1 MKRWILVLLL
11 LVARH
16 GTALSDVPLL
26 INYQGQLTGTS
37 GAEVELT
44 FRLFPTDSGGE
55 SLWEETHTVATSG
68 SGFSVLLGSLLP
80 LPDAV
85 FESENL
91 YLSLSTED
99 EELVPRQRI
108 VSVIFSKKAGVAENV
123 TPSTIT
129 PSAIQLIDGQGL
141 WNSEGLETGTL
152 KVDSLVVGETPV
164 INSSA
169 TWVGPSQPA
178 QSTRLYTI
186 IVLDFEGDVV
196 FFDQDFESVGF
207 DQFIDVEGP
216 VTLEFDCAF
225 NWPRIF
231 LSRFEWPTS
240 KSHRTI
246 SISGPSA
253 RLRQGY
259 PHQPVTESAPRSKPT
274 EFSGTSRLGTTG
286 SGLRVTV
293 IRM

>member
-108 VSVIFSKKAGVAENV
+108 VSVIFSMKAGVAENV

-129 PSAIQLIDGQGL
+129 PSAIQLTDGQGL

-164 INSSA
+164 INSST

-186 IVLDFEGDVV
+186 VVLDFEGMLSSSIRISSP
-196 FFDQDFESVGF
+196 SV
-207 DQFIDVEGP
+207 
-216 VTLEFDCAF
+216 
-225 NWPRIF
+225 
-231 LSRFEWPTS
+231 
-240 KSHRTI
+240 
-246 SISGPSA
+246 SISSSMSRDPSH
-253 RLRQGY
+253 L
-259 PHQPVTESAPRSKPT
+259 SSIAPSTGR
-274 EFSGTSRLGTTG
+274 EFSFRGSNGLQAGRTGQSRSRAHRLDCG
-286 SGLRVTV
+286 RVT
-293 IRM
+293 RTNP